1 MYIIL
6 YMSLTQIE
14 NYCYQRQLK
23 MLFNTPSQRFEL
35 VSPYTS
41 KQFTKDQLDMRRK
54 AEVLKRSSPP
64 STGGSKGNSLTKA
77 QKFALLVR
85 GSLPN
90 ITTTNIATINVCNNI
105 ATPSS
110 SSDVP
115 GPIVMLYEDD
125 SIPIYN
131 FAAPTRTFAII
142 EQNKTNLF
150 VFHET
155 SDTVWLNQ
163 EKKRIGV
170 LEIVNVDSEYLIF
183 SLAIPFVSMNLSQL
197 PSLHITYSQELVT
210 SVSPTYFVSNGTLYI
225 TNIILSTVNGYFYEW
240 FLTATDTFTISS
252 SSVKMT
258 SSSFSF

>member
-1 MYIIL
+1 
-6 YMSLTQIE
+6 MSQVQ

-64 STGGSKGNSLTKA
+64 STGGSKGNALTKA

-90 ITTTNIATINVCNNI
+90 VTTTNVCDNVS
-105 ATPSS
+105 TPSS

-115 GPIVMLYEDD
+115 GPILMLYEDA
-125 SIPIYN
+125 SIPVYN
-131 FAAPTRTFAII
+131 FAAPTRTYAII
-142 EQNKTNLF
+142 EKNKTNAF
-150 VFHET
+150 VFHVS
-155 SDTVWLNQ
+155 SDTVWMSQ

-170 LEIVNVDSEYLIF
+170 LEIVNIDSEYLMF
-183 SLAIPFVSMNLSQL
+183 SLAIPLSHSMRIPTLN
-197 PSLHITYSQELVT
+197 ITYSQVLVT
-210 SVSPTYFVSNGTLYI
+210 SVQPTIFVLNNTLYI
-225 TNIILSTVNGYFYEW
+225 TNIKLSTVNGYFYEW
-240 FLTATDTFTISS
+240 FLTATDSFTVSSS
-252 SSVKMT
+252 SSVQMI
-258 SSSFSF
+258 SS